1 MMKKRLLPILT
12 GLLLV
17 SIIMVQCKK
26 NTDDVFVLKAPSQ
39 SITFTNVSD
48 FIIDSTGKTINI
60 QAKVSSPD
68 GLQKIEIIYQ
78 PWNISKIIPVSGNDY
93 TVNEPVL
100 IPTNAALQIHSITLK
115 ATDSKGATNF
125 TEIKI
130 GLQDLNFNKVYLADV
145 ADASSLAGN
154 LYGVPA
160 PMTKIASHTFEMI
173 YYAKTSGVKIR
184 FIPNKTSFTPIAV
197 GTDPNNALKLI
208 TDGTKS
214 LPITLGAAGYYKIT
228 INTLLLNYTVKPYTP
243 TGTAPAQVAFVGRG
257 FYDYPNMNWQNTLP
271 NIILLDKDPVNPFLF
286 TKKLNLGTPVGST
299 YASAQF
305 IMTTNNGWTDFWR
318 FDDGTAP
325 ALAVFNAGVNTDIP
339 ITTTPVTYLF
349 VFDAQT
355 NLVQAI
361 KQ

>member
-26 NTDDVFVLKAPSQ
+26 TTDEVFVLKAPTQ

-48 FIIDSTGKTINI
+48 FIIDSTGKTINL

-78 PWNISKIIPVSGNDY
+78 PWNISKTIPVSGNNY
-93 TVNEPVL
+93 TVNKPVL
-100 IPTNAALQIHSITLK
+100 IPTSAALQIHSITLK

-145 ADASSLAGN
+145 ADPSGLAGN
-154 LYGVPA
+154 LYGSPA
-160 PMTKIASHTFEMI
+160 PMTKIASHTFQII
-173 YYAKTSGVKIR
+173 YYVKTSGVKIR
-184 FIPNKTSFTPIAV
+184 FIPNKTSFTPIAI
-197 GTDPNNALKLI
+197 GTDPNNSLKLI

-228 INTLLLNYTVKPYTP
+228 INTLLLNYTVEPYTP
-243 TGTAPAQVAFVGRG
+243 TGTAPAQVALVGRG

-286 TKKLNLGTPVGST
+286 TKQLKLGTPPGST

-305 IMTTNNGWTDFWR
+305 IMTTNNGWTNFWR
-318 FDDGTAP
+318 FDNGTSP
-325 ALAVFNAGVNTDIP
+325 EYAVFNGGANTDIP

-355 NLVQAI
+355 NLVQAR

>member
-17 SIIMVQCKK
+17 SLIMVQCKK
-26 NTDDVFVLKAPSQ
+26 NTEDVFVLKAPAK
-39 SITFTNVSD
+39 SITFMNVSD
-48 FIIDSTGKTINI
+48 FIIDSTGKTINL
-60 QAKVSSPD
+60 QATVSSLA
-68 GLQKIEIIYQ
+68 GLQKIEIIYL
-78 PWNISKIIPVSGNDY
+78 PWNISKTIAVSGNNY

-100 IPTNAALQIHSITLK
+100 IPANAALQIHSITLK

-130 GLQDLNFNKVYLADV
+130 GLQDLNFNMVYLADV
-145 ADASSLAGN
+145 ADTSSLAGN

-160 PMTKIASHTFEMI
+160 PMNKIASHTFQMI
-173 YYAKTSGVKIR
+173 YYAKSPGVKVR

-214 LPITLGAAGYYKIT
+214 LPITLGAIGYYKIT
-228 INTLLLNYTVKPYTP
+228 INTLLLNYTVEAYTA

-257 FYDYPNMNWQNTLP
+257 FYDYPDMNWQNTLP

-286 TKKLNLGTPVGST
+286 TKMLKLGTPAGNT
-299 YASAQF
+299 YTSAQF
-305 IMTTNNGWTDFWR
+305 IMTTNNGWSNFWR
-318 FDDGTAP
+318 FDDATAP
-325 ALAVFNAGVNTDIP
+325 EHALFNAGVNTTIP